1 MPTAFEHQMPPPGPA
16 AHFVGSSVAR
26 KEDKRLLTGHGLY
39 VDDVVLPG
47 MLHAAFVR
55 SELAKA
61 TITHLDTTEARRLP
75 GVVAVFTWEDF
86 DGRCGEAWHAMLGEE
101 LPVRPGRTP
110 PTSAWWR
117 STPPPAFQGSFAT
130 SSPRTAAE

>member
-1 MPTAFEHQMPPPGPA
+1 MPTAFEHQSPPPGPT

-47 MLHAAFVR
+47 MLHAVFVR

-86 DGRCGEAWHAMLGEE
+86 DGRFTPLGPNDIHRLLIEAG
-101 LPVRPGRTP
+101 VGRMSSRRARGALRFP
-110 PTSAWWR
+110 P
-117 STPPPAFQGSFAT
+117 
-130 SSPRTAAE
+130 